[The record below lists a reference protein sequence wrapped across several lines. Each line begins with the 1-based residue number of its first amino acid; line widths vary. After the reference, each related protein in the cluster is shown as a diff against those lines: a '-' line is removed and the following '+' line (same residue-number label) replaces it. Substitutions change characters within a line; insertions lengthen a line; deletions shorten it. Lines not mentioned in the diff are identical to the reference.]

1 MTKFVG
7 RKTIPLSLDMKF
19 HHIIA
24 AACVLTA
31 QCAIA
36 VEISSSAGQLHSLIE
51 NRDINTLKISGAID
65 ASDID
70 FINSELKSLTQLD
83 LSEVSIAA
91 YSGAA
96 LSNGRTA
103 AQADALPEYGL
114 VGSTVK
120 LLQLPAS
127 MTAIG
132 ECALAGSAIESLTLP
147 AGVTVIGNYVFKE
160 CTALKSVTLG
170 EGTTAIGTAAFEGC
184 QTLTEITLPASVIT
198 VADRAFAGCM
208 ELKAVTFGN
217 GITTIGDGAFSNCA
231 ITVADMSRCPALTV
245 IGDFAFAGCN
255 ELTSVALPASVTAI
269 GRGVFFDDTALTN
282 AAVPDK
288 VTAVPDFAFKG
299 TVSVNSPTLLH
310 NSVDHIGSHALYGH
324 SKTEQFTMPATI
336 SYIGDRAMAGWES
349 LKSLNVENVTSV
361 PGLGNNVW
369 GDLDCSNIGLYV
381 PDNMRDTYAATPQWN
396 EFDIRVNSG
405 TGVTE
410 ILDDTAAG
418 VTVRFA
424 GYEMIVTSAR
434 AMDSIR
440 LYDLSGRMVTETAAD
455 GVYQLTIDTT
465 GCDTRFYIAEVML
478 NDGTRSVHKTVRNR

>member
-1 MTKFVG
+1 MSKFVG

-24 AACVLTA
+24 ATCVLTA
-31 QCAIA
+31 QWAIA

-51 NRDINTLKISGAID
+51 NRDINSLKITGVIN

-70 FINSELKSLTQLD
+70 FINSEMKSLTQLD
-83 LSEVSIAA
+83 LSEATIAA
-91 YSGAA
+91 YYGTA
-96 LSNGRTA
+96 LSNGRNA

-132 ECALAGSAIESLTLP
+132 ECALAGSAIESVTLP
-147 AGVTVIGNYVFKE
+147 SGVTVIGNYVFKD
-160 CTALKSVTLG
+160 CTALKSVTLS

-184 QTLTEITLPASVIT
+184 RALTEITLPASVTT
-198 VADRAFAGCM
+198 VADRAFAGCG
-208 ELKAVTFGN
+208 ELTAVTFGKS
-217 GITTIGDGAFSNCA
+217 IVSIGDGAFNGCA
-231 ITVADMSRCPALTV
+231 ITAADMSRCTSLTG
-245 IGDFAFAGCN
+245 IGDFAFAGCKD
-255 ELTSVALPASVTAI
+255 LTSVLLPVSVTAI
-269 GRGVFFDDTALTN
+269 GRGVFFDGAALTD
-282 AAVPDK
+282 AAVPGK

-299 TVSVNSPTLLH
+299 TVSAYPPTLLH

-336 SYIGDRAMAGWES
+336 TYIGDRAMAGWES

-361 PGLGNNVW
+361 PGLGSNVW
-369 GDLDCSNIGLYV
+369 GDLDCGNVGLYV
-381 PDNMRDTYAATPQWN
+381 PENMRDTYAASPQWN

-410 ILDDTAAG
+410 ILDDAAAG

-424 GYEMIVTSAR
+424 GYEMIVSSAR

-440 LYDLSGRMVTETAAD
+440 LYDLSGRIVAETAAD
-455 GVYQLTIDTT
+455 GLLQLTIDTA
-465 GCDTRFYIAEVML
+465 GCNTRFYIVEVL
-478 NDGTRSVHKTVRNR
+478 LSDGTRSVHKTVRNI